1 MRPKNYFLLA
11 GLGLSSSILG
21 LVSSVTTYAGTAP
34 LPGGF
39 GPAAQMFQKFC
50 ADEDAL
56 FKAKMA
62 FTEAKLDLQPSQRP
76 NWDAFVTESSAAAPA
91 IRSVCDEVPPAGSDA
106 VAELDLHQ
114 RGLAAFFEADRA
126 LTAAAKKF
134 SVALTSGQKRTLADS
149 VIHPLP
155 PFPLFPPFG
164 PSGPLL

>member
-1 MRPKNYFLLA
+1 
-11 GLGLSSSILG
+11 
-21 LVSSVTTYAGTAP
+21 
-34 LPGGF
+34 
-39 GPAAQMFQKFC
+39 MFQKFC

-91 IRSVCDEVPPAGSDA
+91 IRSVCDEVPPAGSDT

-134 SVALTSGQKRTLADS
+134 SVALTSDQKRTLADS

>member
-1 MRPKNYFLLA
+1 MHPKNYFLLA

-21 LVSSVTTYAGTAP
+21 LVSSGTTLAGTAP
-34 LPGGF
+34 VPRSGSF
-39 GPAAQMFQKFC
+39 PPAAEKLQKFC

-76 NWDAFVTESSAAAPA
+76 NWDSFVAESSAAVPA
-91 IRSVCDEVPPAGSDA
+91 IRSVCDEAPPAGNDT
-106 VAELDLHQ
+106 VAELDFHQ

-134 SVALTSGQKRTLADS
+134 SVALTSDQKRTLADS

-155 PFPLFPPFG
+155 LFPPFG
-164 PSGPLL
+164 PPGPPL